1 MERNYVSVTLC
12 IVSRSSRVH
21 SKLKV
26 QNSNTFQGLFKD
38 PNCIFQAP
46 KLPTKS
52 HILDAGI
59 QNLDCNVT
67 LKCTV
72 LVLTNTV
79 LIKAKFQNL
88 QDLHSRTFQG
98 FSSTFKHLICFQT
111 LSRALKFLFQIR
123 AFSRISQARYEPCK
137 FDR

>member
-1 MERNYVSVTLC
+1 MERNYVTVALC
-12 IVSRSSRVH
+12 IVIRSSRVH

-52 HILDAGI
+52 YILDAGI
-59 QNLDCNVT
+59 QNLDSNVT

-79 LIKAKFQNL
+79 LIKAKLQNL